1 MAPPPPISKDQVEV
15 LTSLLESKGMDAG
28 DLVDAI
34 QMLAAAKKAA
44 GKVPGPDEDELGRK
58 VFQEKEFIYP
68 GLTDS
73 WIYRNGQTKGRS
85 WYLRVK
91 SPGQPPFVKALGR
104 QVVTREQAL
113 VQGQMLYQEVK
124 GKVERGEKRVSITTQ
139 QLIKKYLEDQS
150 KLLSPIPK
158 AGITQSTLEMK
169 KNYCS
174 KWQLFINEKKLI
186 KKKIEQ
192 INPDVGKEFA
202 YWLQNQEKKSYK
214 DRGWSPDYI
223 NSCICEIKR
232 MFHKFGVDEG
242 YLSASCVP
250 RFKYVRAPKDQTHKR
265 DILSINEWNQL
276 TIFMRSNKYLK
287 DDYVRSSDGE
297 IKYMRKNRD
306 TRTNRKEVLEKGS
319 VEKIPTPI
327 SKLEKIKRRIVREYM
342 LIAYSTGCRPS
353 ELTKMTWGDISI
365 NRMDKKEHQE
375 THRLLRVREENS
387 KTGYARTIN
396 APVARR
402 LQRLEEAYK
411 DIGMECLPHHFIF
424 RNPTPT
430 RQEKNIPYAQ
440 PALTKR
446 LNQLLI
452 LSGLQKELDA
462 TNRKITLY
470 SQRHFYV
477 TIRLENGVDIH
488 RLAKNIGSSTTYIE
502 KTYSHIETARST
514 EELTKGM
521 TFIKTIEEKE

>member
-1 MAPPPPISKDQVEV
+1 
-15 LTSLLESKGMDAG
+15 
-28 DLVDAI
+28 
-34 QMLAAAKKAA
+34 
-44 GKVPGPDEDELGRK
+44 
-58 VFQEKEFIYP
+58 
-68 GLTDS
+68 
-73 WIYRNGQTKGRS
+73 
-85 WYLRVK
+85 
-91 SPGQPPFVKALGR
+91 
-104 QVVTREQAL
+104 
-113 VQGQMLYQEVK
+113 MLYQEVK

-327 SKLEKIKRRIVREYM
+327 SKLEKIKRRM
-342 LIAYSTGCRPS
+342 PS
-353 ELTKMTWGDISI
+353 FT
-365 NRMDKKEHQE
+365 
-375 THRLLRVREENS
+375 
-387 KTGYARTIN
+387 
-396 APVARR
+396 
-402 LQRLEEAYK
+402 LQ
-411 DIGMECLPHHFIF
+411 
-424 RNPTPT
+424 
-430 RQEKNIPYAQ
+430 Q
-440 PALTKR
+440 
-446 LNQLLI
+446 
-452 LSGLQKELDA
+452 
-462 TNRKITLY
+462 
-470 SQRHFYV
+470 
-477 TIRLENGVDIH
+477 
-488 RLAKNIGSSTTYIE
+488 
-502 KTYSHIETARST
+502 
-514 EELTKGM
+514 
-521 TFIKTIEEKE
+521 